1 MNASKIFVGNL
12 DFGVEESELREL
24 FAPFGCVQG
33 INIRKDRRTGRPRGF
48 AFVTFDE
55 PASAAAA
62 IEAMHLKEHRGR
74 PLTVKSQLARGTAP
88 APLSAP
94 SLFHSTSAA
103 GEHSLRSA
111 EQPPSG
117 DRSSPTSRHETGS
130 LQKAKKKSKTKKN
143 LLFFAAGSGSSSDDS
158 DSSSAG
164 SEDEED
170 GHDVLSTQTS
180 AAPSRALSQNDA
192 LVAKA
197 SAREV
202 LRNHFERG
210 YSVLRSTNAAEA
222 NDSIEAIFQ
231 VEFHQEFLAPF
242 PRHFLSID
250 PAQESCPD
258 SRTAFFK
265 ADQVPESVSKFWSEK
280 RVTVTSTDTATL
292 VPAPFKSFETAI
304 LPKSF
309 CALLKQQFKAPSPIQ
324 AQGWPMLL
332 SGCNLIGVADTG
344 SGKTLAFLLPAFV
357 HLLLSPLH
365 RAKCRGI
372 FVPTPG
378 ASVGA
383 KSASPLCGPIAVV
396 MAPTRELA
404 SQIHSTAAKFVDERA
419 RWLLQHQAD
428 EVWMGKWQTHVARC
442 PPGVSGIRVGLVC
455 GGGQRNLQL
464 RQCRAGLDL
473 LVATPGR
480 LLDFMQSGHTRLYTR
495 TTLFILDEADRMLD
509 LGFAPYIRSVL
520 SHVRPDCQKALF
532 SATWPPEVEALS
544 VQMMREHGGML
555 PQDDNNSQP
564 LAVPMLQKLQI
575 GSTQLS
581 TSHSV
586 EQLFCFP
593 GDDLQ
598 KTQLLRKYISQ
609 TPGGA
614 ERVLV
619 FVSRKD
625 TCKELKSELCEMFE
639 RRADAGEIA
648 CIHGDLNQ
656 VDRTAALQ
664 RFKSG
669 TVKVL
674 VATDVASRG
683 LDVSGLERVINYDFP
698 YTIED
703 YVHRIGRTGRAG
715 KTGQSVSFFTGHDA
729 SMCRLCDYQRGDY

>member
-1 MNASKIFVGNL
+1 MEL
-12 DFGVEESELREL
+12 D
-24 FAPFGCVQG
+24 
-33 INIRKDRRTGRPRGF
+33 
-48 AFVTFDE
+48 
-55 PASAAAA
+55 
-62 IEAMHLKEHRGR
+62 
-74 PLTVKSQLARGTAP
+74 
-88 APLSAP
+88 
-94 SLFHSTSAA
+94 
-103 GEHSLRSA
+103 
-111 EQPPSG
+111 EQ
-117 DRSSPTSRHETGS
+117 
-130 LQKAKKKSKTKKN
+130 
-143 LLFFAAGSGSSSDDS
+143 
-158 DSSSAG
+158 
-164 SEDEED
+164 
-170 GHDVLSTQTS
+170 
-180 AAPSRALSQNDA
+180 
-192 LVAKA
+192 
-197 SAREV
+197 
-202 LRNHFERG
+202 
-210 YSVLRSTNAAEA
+210 
-222 NDSIEAIFQ
+222 
-231 VEFHQEFLAPF
+231 
-242 PRHFLSID
+242 
-250 PAQESCPD
+250 
-258 SRTAFFK
+258 
-265 ADQVPESVSKFWSEK
+265 
-280 RVTVTSTDTATL
+280 
-292 VPAPFKSFETAI
+292 
-304 LPKSF
+304 
-309 CALLKQQFKAPSPIQ
+309 
-324 AQGWPMLL
+324 
-332 SGCNLIGVADTG
+332 ADTG

-442 PPGVSGIRVGLVC
+442 PPVRFALCVALSSVRHAHAWWLNGRLSSALFNIHHVLAWCLVQGVSGIRVGLVC

-598 KTQLLRKYISQ
+598 KTQLLRK
-609 TPGGA
+609 
-614 ERVLV
+614 
-619 FVSRKD
+619 
-625 TCKELKSELCEMFE
+625 
-639 RRADAGEIA
+639 
-648 CIHGDLNQ
+648 
-656 VDRTAALQ
+656 
-664 RFKSG
+664 
-669 TVKVL
+669 
-674 VATDVASRG
+674 
-683 LDVSGLERVINYDFP
+683 
-698 YTIED
+698 
-703 YVHRIGRTGRAG
+703 
-715 KTGQSVSFFTGHDA
+715 
-729 SMCRLCDYQRGDY
+729 